1 MTRATAEHWFAIL
14 AFPALITVAV
24 GGAAW
29 LLGRGMVPEAAVAI
43 AVGAGYLF
51 IGTFERVFPLHRSW
65 LRSHGDLGED
75 VGLFATNAAV
85 ANFIQPV
92 VFAGAVALY
101 GWLAVRTGSG
111 IWPHAWS
118 WPAQLV
124 LALVIGEFFEY
135 SFHRLMHEVPV
146 LWRFHATHHSA
157 TRLYWLNAVRFHPID
172 LFLVSTVRLSALL
185 LLGCGQDIVALVLVF
200 SGVHGSFQH
209 ANLPVRLGPLNWVF
223 SMAELHRWHHSK
235 NVAEANRNYGGN
247 LICWD
252 VLFGTRFLPADREPP
267 ADVGIADMPAFPHG
281 LLTQIM
287 VPFRWERVRRQ
298 ASASPGARP

>member
-1 MTRATAEHWFAIL
+1 ML
-14 AFPALITVAV
+14 GFPVLITVTVA
-24 GGAAW
+24 GAAW
-29 LLGRGMVPEAAVAI
+29 LLERGLAPEAAVAI
-43 AVGAGYLF
+43 AIGTGYLF
-51 IGTFERVFPLHRSW
+51 IAGFERVFPLHRSW
-65 LRSHGDLGED
+65 QRSHGDLGED

-85 ANFIQPV
+85 ANFVQPV

-101 GWLAVRTGSG
+101 GWLAARTGTG
-111 IWPHAWS
+111 LWPHAWS

-185 LLGCGQDIVALVLVF
+185 LLGCGAEVVALVLVF

-247 LICWD
+247 LILWD
-252 VLFGTRFLPADREPP
+252 VLFGTRFLPPDREPP
-267 ADVGIADMPAFPHG
+267 ADVGIGDMPAFPHG
-281 LLTQIM
+281 LLAQLA
-287 VPFRWERVRRQ
+287 VPFRWQQVRRE
-298 ASASPGARP
+298 ARGRPGAAGS